1 MYISCAIIIGCDV
14 SLNLNMIKF
23 NHYYRKLI
31 RGGQSLNRGG
41 QAIRLLQKVTINPAL
56 TEAGTINARLG

>member
-31 RGGQSLNRGG
+31 RGGQ
-41 QAIRLLQKVTINPAL
+41 AIRHPQKVMVNPAL
-56 TEAGTINARLG
+56 TEVVGLPASVNSY